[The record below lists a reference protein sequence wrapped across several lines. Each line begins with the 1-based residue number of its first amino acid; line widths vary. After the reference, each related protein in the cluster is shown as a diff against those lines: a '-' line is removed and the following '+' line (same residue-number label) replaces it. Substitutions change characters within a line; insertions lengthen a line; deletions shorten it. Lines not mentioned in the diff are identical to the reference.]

1 MRVLLGIGGTPDSI
15 SALDRTLERAQE
27 AGDDVTIAILE
38 NPQSERSP
46 DEVATLVRERLSSA
60 GVTADIRRVSGDA
73 GPALVE
79 VAERGDYDEVVL
91 GGGQLSP
98 MGKLTVGQI
107 AEFVLLNGDV
117 TVTLVR

>member
-15 SALDRTLERAQE
+15 SALERTLDRARE
-27 AGDDVTIAILE
+27 AGDEVTIAILE
-38 NPQSERSP
+38 NPESDRSP
-46 DEVATLVRERLSSA
+46 EEVAELVREHLSAA
-60 GVTADIRRVSGDA
+60 GVTAELRRLTGDA

-79 VAERGDYDEVVL
+79 VAERGDYDQVVL
-91 GGGQLSP
+91 GGGKHSP
-98 MGKLTVGQI
+98 MGKLTIGQI

>member
-1 MRVLLGIGGTPDSI
+1 MRVLLGIGGTQDSI
-15 SALDRTLERAQE
+15 AALERTLDRARE
-27 AGDDVTIAILE
+27 AGDDVTVAILE
-38 NPQSERSP
+38 NPESERSP
-46 DEVATLVRERLSSA
+46 EDVAALVREHLSSA
-60 GVTADIRRVSGDA
+60 GVTADVRRLSGEA

-91 GGGQLSP
+91 GGGSLSP
-98 MGKLTVGQI
+98 MGKLTVGPI